1 MQHRLAAQIAWLGM
15 DLDGRSGDTRNRCNY
30 FKEVIQMSSGIL
42 LVSDQPL
49 GLNRIAGET
58 PLSA

>member
-1 MQHRLAAQIAWLGM
+1 MLQITGLGM